1 MWVSKEAV
9 LLHFDSVKTNLKIV
23 NLFQE
28 RIWLYCETLVENK
41 QTYGY
46 SLKYTLFNLG
56 DTSDNISSN
65 LVLLR

>member
-9 LLHFDSVKTNLKIV
+9 LLHFDSVKTNLKTA

-28 RIWLYCETLVENK
+28 RIWLYSETLVENK

-46 SLKYTLFNLG
+46 PLKYTLLFRL
-56 DTSDNISSN
+56 SI
-65 LVLLR
+65 RK